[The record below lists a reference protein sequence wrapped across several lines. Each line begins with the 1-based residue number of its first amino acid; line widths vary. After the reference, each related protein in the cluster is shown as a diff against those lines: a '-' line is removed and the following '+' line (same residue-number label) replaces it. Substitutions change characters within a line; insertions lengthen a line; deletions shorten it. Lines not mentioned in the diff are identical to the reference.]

1 MIFTDDAFSFSR
13 QPLYDRRPGLFFGL
27 TRTSP
32 AFAYID
38 PGTSSLILQAALGG
52 LAAAAAAV
60 GLYWRKIKTLM
71 GEKPP
76 SPTKPAGGDI
86 SASGDKTE

>member
-1 MIFTDDAFSFSR
+1 MRSAFPGSPFMIAALVF
-13 QPLYDRRPGLFFGL
+13 FFGL

-32 AFAYID
+32 AYAYID
-38 PGTSSLILQAALGG
+38 PGTSSLILQAVLGG
-52 LAAAAAAV
+52 LAAAGVAI
-60 GLYWRKIKTLM
+60 GLYWRKIKTLL

-76 SPTKPAGGDI
+76 SPTEPAGEDI

>member
-1 MIFTDDAFSFSR
+1 MMRSAFPGSRFMIAALVF
-13 QPLYDRRPGLFFGL
+13 LFGL
-27 TRTSP
+27 TWTSP
-32 AFAYID
+32 AYAYID
-38 PGTSSLILQAALGG
+38 PGTSSLILQAVLGG
-52 LAAAAAAV
+52 LAAVGAAIV
-60 GLYWRKIKTLM
+60 LYWRKIKTLL